1 MDDVFASIASGVI
14 TADIGERITL
24 CNQAAENILGKTHD
38 EMIGCNLVETMPG
51 LARHIQE
58 VRYTDQNIIGVEVE
72 PVLPARGQV
81 SLIFNLSPLKDASR
95 TTQGVAI
102 VMDDLTEKK
111 RLMAQRRLFERMVSP
126 AVIDQLDPNK
136 LELGG
141 KRAEITT
148 LFVDIR
154 DFTGFSERQPP
165 ESLVAVLNKYLAV
178 AAEAVLA
185 HQGTID
191 KFLGDAVMA
200 WFNAPIPQPDHAL
213 QAVLAALDIREA
225 VRLLQLELPREYHLS
240 FGAGIH
246 FGEAVLGLIGT
257 EKRVEYT
264 AIGDSV
270 NTAKRIQENA
280 AAGQILIS
288 AQVQALVSGHIN
300 VQRVKPLDLK
310 GKRQLVEVYEVL
322 GRKFGYR

>member
-1 MDDVFASIASGVI
+1 
-14 TADIGERITL
+14 
-24 CNQAAENILGKTHD
+24 
-38 EMIGCNLVETMPG
+38 VE
-51 LARHIQE
+51 I
-58 VRYTDQNIIGVEVE
+58 E
-72 PVLPARGQV
+72 PVLPVRGQV
-81 SLIFNLSPLKDASR
+81 SLIFNLSPLKDASQ

-111 RLMAQRRLFERMVSP
+111 HLMAQRRLFERMVSP
-126 AVIDQLDPNK
+126 AVIDQLDPDK

-148 LFVDIR
+148 MFVDIR

-165 ESLVAVLNKYLAV
+165 ESLVAVLNRYLAV

-191 KFLGDAVMA
+191 KFLGDAIMA
-200 WFNAPIPQPDHAL
+200 WFNAPIPQADHAL

-225 VRLLQLELPREYHLS
+225 VRLLQLELPHEYHLS

-257 EKRVEYT
+257 ERRVEYT

-280 AAGQILIS
+280 TAGQILIS
-288 AQVQALVSGHIN
+288 AQVNAFVSDQVN
-300 VQRVKPLDLK
+300 TQRVKPMDLK
-310 GKRQLVEVYEVL
+310 GKHRSVEVFEVL
-322 GRKFGYR
+322 GKKFGYG

>member
-1 MDDVFASIASGVI
+1 
-14 TADIGERITL
+14 
-24 CNQAAENILGKTHD
+24 
-38 EMIGCNLVETMPG
+38 
-51 LARHIQE
+51 
-58 VRYTDQNIIGVEVE
+58 
-72 PVLPARGQV
+72 
-81 SLIFNLSPLKDASR
+81 
-95 TTQGVAI
+95 
-102 VMDDLTEKK
+102 
-111 RLMAQRRLFERMVSP
+111 
-126 AVIDQLDPNK
+126 
-136 LELGG
+136 
-141 KRAEITT
+141 

-154 DFTGFSERQPP
+154 DFTGFSERQSP
-165 ESLVAVLNKYLAV
+165 ESLVAVLNRYLAV
-178 AAEAVLA
+178 AAEAILD

-200 WFNAPIPQPDHAL
+200 WFNAPIPQPDHAR

-225 VRLLQLELPREYHLS
+225 VRLLQLELPHEHHLS

-288 AQVQALVSGHIN
+288 APVQALVSDQIN
-300 VQRVKPLDLK
+300 ARRVKALEVK
-310 GKRQLVEVYEVL
+310 GKRRPVEVYEVL
-322 GRKFGYR
+322 GRTFGH